1 MKKFVLLLLAT
12 LIVGSL
18 CLGAVAFASTP
29 QEIATAVKKIDGVE
43 DAKVALS
50 NTVCFVAVKP
60 CGVISKIQ
68 CEKLRQQIVETAK
81 SICPTADVVVS
92 FNVKLYCQIEKIEK
106 LPQEKRQ
113 AEIDKLMDMLAKIPM
128 PLKPAR

>member
-68 CEKLRQQIVETAK
+68 CEKL
-81 SICPTADVVVS
+81 CPWCIRDRFRPCPRV
-92 FNVKLYCQIEKIEK
+92 L
-106 LPQEKRQ
+106 
-113 AEIDKLMDMLAKIPM
+113 
-128 PLKPAR
+128 